1 MNSQFSPGPRRRFSR
16 EVRREQIVKATL
28 DLIAEHG
35 VRGTTLSRIA
45 DRVGVTTPALYAHF
59 RNRREILLAALDVL
73 MEHRTSL
80 HREVPEGNA
89 FDRLRTIEGRH
100 SQLLGRDDRSVL
112 ALFEFIAAPPEE
124 GLRETLGQKHLVLI
138 HHIADLIRQA
148 QREGSVRPDVDPL
161 QTAWMLVSR
170 AWTEDI
176 AHLMGISH
184 EWNEARS
191 LRMLDFILDSI
202 ATTPP
207 QGDPAAPAVAARRD
221 AAAPPAPTP
230 LGGCRPSAG

>member
-1 MNSQFSPGPRRRFSR
+1 
-16 EVRREQIVKATL
+16 
-28 DLIAEHG
+28 
-35 VRGTTLSRIA
+35 
-45 DRVGVTTPALYAHF
+45 VTTPALYAHF
-59 RNRREILLAALDVL
+59 RNRREILLASLDVL

-80 HREVPEGNA
+80 HREVPNGNA
-89 FDRLRTIEGRH
+89 LDRLRTIEGRH

-138 HHIADLIRQA
+138 HQIADLIRQA
-148 QREGSVRPDVDPL
+148 KQEGSVRPEVDPL

-184 EWNEARS
+184 EWNETRS

-202 ATTPP
+202 AAMPPGEKARPDAATPP
-207 QGDPAAPAVAARRD
+207 GGKAGPDTAT
-221 AAAPPAPTP
+221 PP
-230 LGGCRPSAG
+230 GGCQPSAG